1 MYRETVPESVSVGT
15 PLLTVTATDGDEGQ
29 NARQTFKLSGPDS
42 SLFNIGDNSGVLHTA
57 LALDREEQE
66 HLIVKVHVHDAV
78 KPEWECISVVEI
90 TVTDVN
96 DNNPVWEPEQFL
108 ASLKEDAAIG
118 TIVAK
123 VHATDS
129 DLGENRKLS
138 YSFVESSEKHF
149 LMDSRTGIVSLA
161 KKLDRETT
169 ASYNLTVRVIDS
181 GLPRLST
188 DTSLVIRVLGE

>member
-1 MYRETVPESVSVGT
+1 MCSIFGINEKFD
-15 PLLTVTATDGDEGQ
+15 A
-29 NARQTFKLSGPDS
+29 KLEE
-42 SLFNIGDNSGVLHTA
+42 LVKKMEER
-57 LALDREEQE
+57 LADM
-66 HLIVKVHVHDAV
+66 
-78 KPEWECISVVEI
+78 
-90 TVTDVN
+90 N

-118 TIVAK
+118 TIVTK

-161 KKLDRETT
+161 KKLDRETKE
-169 ASYNLTVRVIDS
+169 SYNLTVRAIDA
-181 GLPRLST
+181 GQPRLST
-188 DTSLVIRVLGE
+188 DTSLVIRILGE